1 MAATLDTQ
9 IMKVTAEDT
18 IDAER
23 ELDQSEGMAVDEY
36 GPLDNMEGTRE
47 IRGEQA
53 VTTTT
58 SKALSTETDVAMEEA
73 KSTQQENNTRTLR

>member
-47 IRGEQA
+47 IRGE
-53 VTTTT
+53 
-58 SKALSTETDVAMEEA
+58 
-73 KSTQQENNTRTLR
+73 